1 MSEEK
6 NWYQSR
12 TIFGAIITLM
22 AVLSSAFGANIE
34 QDLQD
39 AVLDTVMQ
47 VIAVSGSLMAVIGR
61 VNATA
66 VIK

>member
-1 MSEEK
+1 
-6 NWYQSR
+6 
-12 TIFGAIITLM
+12 M